1 MATSAVVDASS
12 GLMDPTLNN
21 ILDQESLKWVF
32 VGGKGGVGKTT
43 TSCSLGVL
51 LASRR
56 RSVLIVSTDPA
67 HNLSD
72 AFGQKFGGKPTLV
85 NGFDNLSCLEIE
97 PSQALAEGMNTDVS
111 DPATA
116 ENGFQQMMK
125 DLGTTIPGIDE
136 ALSFAEIMK
145 SVDSLDYQVVV
156 FDTAPT
162 GHTLRLLSFP
172 RALETAF
179 QKFGAMKDKITGLM
193 GRFGPMMGAP
203 EGAADQMLA
212 KLEET
217 RKIVERV
224 NVQFQDP
231 ELTTFV
237 CVCIPEF
244 LSLYETERLIQELT
258 KFGIDTHNIVVNSVL
273 FAEPD
278 ACRKLLARK
287 RMQDKYL
294 DQIQDLY
301 GDDFHVIV
309 MPVMDEEVRG
319 PTLLKKFAQNL
330 INPYIPPN
338 RVEGV
343 PSSSSVV
350 PKLVE
355 KYGLNA
361 KEVYAYL
368 DSVGLP
374 VPKPS
379 GT

>member
-1 MATSAVVDASS
+1 MATSAVVDAS
-12 GLMDPTLNN
+12 GLLEPTLNN
-21 ILDQESLKWVF
+21 ILTQETLKWVF

-51 LASRR
+51 LAEKR

-72 AFGQKFGGKPTLV
+72 AFGQKFSGKPTVV
-85 NGFDNLSCLEIE
+85 NGFKNLYCLEIE
-97 PSQALAEGMNTDVS
+97 PQQALQEGMKEELA
-111 DPATA
+111 DPAA
-116 ENGFQQMMK
+116 GENAFSNLMK
-125 DLGTTIPGIDE
+125 DIGTTIPGIDE

-145 SVDSLDYQVVV
+145 QVDSLDFQVVV

-172 RALETAF
+172 RAIETAF
-179 QKFGAMKDKITGLM
+179 TKLNSFKDKITGM
-193 GRFGPMMGAP
+193 MSRFAPMMGMP

-224 NVQFQDP
+224 NLQFQDP

-244 LSLYETERLIQELT
+244 LSLYETERLVQELT
-258 KFGIDTHNIVVNSVL
+258 KFGIDTHNVVVNSVL

-301 GDDFHVIV
+301 GEDFHVVV

-319 PTLLKKFAQNL
+319 PGLLRKFAQNL
-330 INPYIPPN
+330 LQPYISPT
-338 RVEGV
+338 RVDGV
-343 PSSSSVV
+343 PSSTAVV
-350 PKLVE
+350 PKLIE

-361 KEVYAYL
+361 KEAYAYL
-368 DSVGLP
+368 DSIGLP

>member
-1 MATSAVVDASS
+1 MTSAVVDS
-12 GLMDPTLNN
+12 LLDPTLNN

-72 AFGQKFGGKPTLV
+72 AFGQKFSGKPTLV

-97 PSQALAEGMNTDVS
+97 PSQALQEGMNAELA
-111 DPATA
+111 DPSAA
-116 ENGFQQMMK
+116 GGENPFQQMMK

-136 ALSFAEIMK
+136 AMSFAEIMK

-179 QKFGAMKDKITGLM
+179 QKFGSFKDKIQGLM
-193 GRFGPMMGAP
+193 GRFGPMFGAP

-224 NVQFQDP
+224 NVQFQNPD
-231 ELTTFV
+231 LTTFV

-244 LSLYETERLIQELT
+244 LSLYETERLVQELT
-258 KFGIDTHNIVVNSVL
+258 KFGIDTHNIVVNNVL

-301 GDDFHVIV
+301 GEDFHVVV

-319 PTLLKKFAQNL
+319 PALLKTFAQNL
-330 INPYIPPN
+330 INPYVPSN
-338 RVEGV
+338 RVEGI
-343 PSSSSVV
+343 PSVTAVV
-350 PKLVE
+350 PKIVD
-355 KYGLNA
+355 KYKLNA
-361 KEVYAYL
+361 NEVYAYL
-368 DSVGLP
+368 DSIGLP
-374 VPKPS
+374 VPKP
-379 GT
+379 T